1 MHSKVGFEVSRRRWP
16 LLALCALLLPAPVAT
31 VAHAGSEAT
40 SPAPLSASSN
50 GDGKRE
56 PKVTIGLAW
65 DSGVSDTDR
74 VTEQRR
80 LDFSGSAP
88 PLSTVD
94 ILRDAKTISTVTA
107 NHNGRWQAKLRGQ
120 PFGVHRYAA
129 AGKDAEGN
137 DLSSRT
143 IKVTIVNPRV
153 VALDELDEKDGFAID
168 GLRGGSWYKPHSLA
182 IAGDVNCDGVDDVLI
197 GAPYTNIG
205 PRSYQGSAF
214 VVFGRKGDTGKSVD
228 VRELDG
234 KNGFRLAALPDFH
247 FALPVTGIED
257 FNGDGCADIAFAQLH
272 REDRPAQWR
281 VAVIFGRPEAFPAV
295 VDTEAETDGE
305 RGLQVIADLGGVR
318 YEKVLSLASS
328 DLNGDGLGDLVIGA
342 PEESNSVFVVFGSAQ
357 PRSAVNVQDL
367 DGTNG
372 FRISGRSVQN
382 FGAALDTAGDV
393 NADGIEDLLIGA
405 LGYGWE
411 GRGGA
416 YVLFGRSSGFPSVLP
431 FNPKSWPGLRFT
443 ADEEWFS
450 AAESVSG
457 VGDVN
462 GDGYGDI
469 LTTGSSSG
477 EAAFLVFGRERW
489 PSPANPLNELRKG
502 SALRFLDHG
511 TDADR
516 MAVSKAGDF
525 DGDGIADF
533 AVSLPRAFTV
543 ESGKTFVFYGAEKGL
558 SGKMNLEFI
567 DRSQGFT
574 IVGPEDNYMVGL
586 ALAGGGDINGDGR
599 DDLVLSAPSKNPRR
613 GDRGS
618 AYVVFGKPRAD

>member
-1 MHSKVGFEVSRRRWP
+1 MHSKVGFEGSRRRWP

-31 VAHAGSEAT
+31 VAHAGSEPTSPSSLSAT
-40 SPAPLSASSN
+40 SR
-50 GDGKRE
+50 GDGTRE

-74 VTEQRR
+74 VTEKRR
-80 LDFSGSAP
+80 LEFSGSAP
-88 PLSTVD
+88 PLSTVN
-94 ILRDAKTISTVTA
+94 ILRDAKAISTVTA
-107 NHNGRWQAKLRGQ
+107 NHNDRWQAKLRDQ

-129 AGKDAEGN
+129 TGKDAGGT
-137 DLSSRT
+137 DLRSRT
-143 IKVTIVNPRV
+143 IKVTIVKSQV
-153 VALDELDEKDGFAID
+153 VSLDALDERDGFAID
-168 GLRGGSWYKPHSLA
+168 GLRGGNWSKPHSLA
-182 IAGDVNCDGVDDVLI
+182 IPGDINCDGVDDVLI

-214 VVFGRKGDTGKSVD
+214 VIFGRKGGAGKTVD

-234 KNGFRLAALPDFH
+234 KNGFRLDALPNFH
-247 FALPVTGIED
+247 FTLPVTGIDD

-281 VAVIFGRPEAFPAV
+281 VVVVFGRPEAFPPV
-295 VDTEAETDGE
+295 VDTEAEIDSH
-305 RGLQVIADLGGVR
+305 RGMQVIADLGGIS
-318 YEKVLSLASS
+318 YEKILTLASS

-342 PEESNSVFVVFGSAQ
+342 PEESSSVFVVFGSTDA
-357 PRSAVNVQDL
+357 RSAVNVKDL

-372 FRISGRSVQN
+372 FRISGRSVEQ

-393 NADGIEDLLIGA
+393 NADGVEDLLIGA

-431 FNPKSWPGLRFT
+431 FTPKSWPGLQFT
-443 ADEEWFS
+443 ADEEWFT

-489 PSPANPLNELRKG
+489 PSPANPLRELRKG
-502 SALRFLDHG
+502 SALKLLDHG

-533 AVSLPRAFTV
+533 AVSLPRAYTV
-543 ESGKTFVFYGAEKGL
+543 ESGKTFVLYGDEKGL
-558 SGKMNLEFI
+558 SGTMNLEVI
-567 DRSQGFT
+567 DRSQGVT
-574 IVGPEDNYMVGL
+574 IVGPKHNYMVGL

-599 DDLVLSAPSKNPRR
+599 DDLVLSAPSKNAHW

-618 AYVVFGKPRAD
+618 AYVVFGKPRTR